1 MTDVDDAIDKFI
13 RLRQDHRDAR
23 EVEEATYYKAQAAK
37 AQVFRRMGLRPYV
50 KKHMAEVGDAIKA
63 RERELEGQQTNE

>member
-1 MTDVDDAIDKFI
+1 MTDVEDAIDKFI

-37 AQVFRRMGLRPYV
+37 AQLFRRMGLDPYV
-50 KKHMAEVGDAIKA
+50 VKNMARVGDAIKA
-63 RERELEGQQTNE
+63 REQELEGSND